1 MPLFKKPIEQEFFN
15 LRLRA
20 GRPMTELEFYAKEL
34 TDWETSPERREMI
47 DGDRYYTGDHDI
59 LKRQRTAIGPDG
71 KLIVVENLPNNR
83 IVDNQ
88 YAKHVDQKANY
99 LLGQPISFS
108 CENDDYAAEVKKV
121 LGMRFMRTLKSAGVE
136 CLNAGI
142 SWLYPY
148 YNKNGELAF
157 RVFPGYEIMP
167 FWADAAHTELDSA
180 LRLYPVEVY
189 YGTEKKIVKKVD
201 LFTLEG
207 VTTYIFENG
216 VLTPDTEKQAYVKV
230 KDSKGNEQPLNWERF
245 PLIPIKYNPKEVP
258 LIRRG
263 RSLQDAINLLQS
275 DFVNNMEEFNMETNI
290 LIESG
295 TNELEVLEFTI
306 GNNHYGINVAKVR
319 EIVPY
324 EKITPVPNA
333 HEYVE
338 GIFMPRDTMISVVN
352 LAKVTG
358 NYNCCHSD
366 SDMLI
371 ITNFNKLH
379 IGFHVEQVAGIHR
392 VSWEHI
398 IVPDATINSVDHGI
412 TTGVI
417 KMDDR
422 IIIILDFEKII
433 SDISPETG
441 LKVKEIEA
449 LGERERNDYPIYIA
463 EDSALLAQLI
473 HDSLYKAGYVNI
485 DISNNGQACYDKLV
499 ALKNQYGDKI
509 TDHVKCVITDI
520 EMPLMDGHRLTKLI
534 KSDDILKNIPVA
546 IFSSLITEE
555 MERKG
560 RELGADIQMSK
571 PEIGQLVSELDKL
584 FSK

>member
-1 MPLFKKPIEQEFFN
+1 MPLFKKPIEQEFFS

-20 GRPMTELEFYAKEL
+20 GRPMTELEFYAREL

-71 KLIVVENLPNNR
+71 KLIVIENLPNNR

-230 KDSKGNEQPLNWERF
+230 KDSKGKPVVAKTLYLRETIHSAQSSSATARKNGSEDSNYAVHAKDFYVTGHDNRNYAKRIGLNFYWLDINAYKIEDLKDANGNYIWSEITPSVRKDVPFPQDEDKRVRYPEKPAYIPYDAIATNFVYNLLIPGYAAGIASLGWAEARVLPNQCVLGDAAGVAAAYAATNNKQPLNF
-245 PLIPIKYNPKEVP
+245 GNADIAKIQTTLT
-258 LIRRG
+258 
-263 RSLQDAINLLQS
+263 QS
-275 DFVNNMEEFNMETNI
+275 N
-290 LIESG
+290 
-295 TNELEVLEFTI
+295 
-306 GNNHYGINVAKVR
+306 
-319 EIVPY
+319 
-324 EKITPVPNA
+324 
-333 HEYVE
+333 
-338 GIFMPRDTMISVVN
+338 
-352 LAKVTG
+352 
-358 NYNCCHSD
+358 
-366 SDMLI
+366 
-371 ITNFNKLH
+371 
-379 IGFHVEQVAGIHR
+379 
-392 VSWEHI
+392 
-398 IVPDATINSVDHGI
+398 
-412 TTGVI
+412 
-417 KMDDR
+417 
-422 IIIILDFEKII
+422 
-433 SDISPETG
+433 
-441 LKVKEIEA
+441 
-449 LGERERNDYPIYIA
+449 
-463 EDSALLAQLI
+463 ALLN
-473 HDSLYKAGYVNI
+473 K
-485 DISNNGQACYDKLV
+485 
-499 ALKNQYGDKI
+499 
-509 TDHVKCVITDI
+509 
-520 EMPLMDGHRLTKLI
+520 
-534 KSDDILKNIPVA
+534 
-546 IFSSLITEE
+546 
-555 MERKG
+555 
-560 RELGADIQMSK
+560 
-571 PEIGQLVSELDKL
+571 
-584 FSK
+584 

>member
-1 MPLFKKPIEQEFFN
+1 M
-15 LRLRA
+15 
-20 GRPMTELEFYAKEL
+20 
-34 TDWETSPERREMI
+34 D
-47 DGDRYYTGDHDI
+47 
-59 LKRQRTAIGPDG
+59 
-71 KLIVVENLPNNR
+71 
-83 IVDNQ
+83 
-88 YAKHVDQKANY
+88 
-99 LLGQPISFS
+99 
-108 CENDDYAAEVKKV
+108 
-121 LGMRFMRTLKSAGVE
+121 
-136 CLNAGI
+136 
-142 SWLYPY
+142 
-148 YNKNGELAF
+148 
-157 RVFPGYEIMP
+157 
-167 FWADAAHTELDSA
+167 
-180 LRLYPVEVY
+180 
-189 YGTEKKIVKKVD
+189 
-201 LFTLEG
+201 
-207 VTTYIFENG
+207 
-216 VLTPDTEKQAYVKV
+216 
-230 KDSKGNEQPLNWERF
+230 
-245 PLIPIKYNPKEVP
+245 
-258 LIRRG
+258 
-263 RSLQDAINLLQS
+263 
-275 DFVNNMEEFNMETNI
+275 TNI
-290 LIESG
+290 LLENG
-295 TNELEVLEFTI
+295 TNELEVLEFII
-306 GNNHYGINVAKVR
+306 GDNHYGINVAKVR

-324 EKITPVPNA
+324 DKITPVPNA

-379 IGFHVEQVAGIHR
+379 IGFHVERVAGIHR
-392 VSWEHI
+392 VSWDHI

-433 SDISPETG
+433 NDISPETG

-463 EDSALLAQLI
+463 EDSALLARLI

-485 DISNNGQACYDKLV
+485 DISNNGQVCYDKLV
-499 ALKNQYGDKI
+499 ALKNQYGDKV

-520 EMPLMDGHRLTKLI
+520 EMPLMDGHHLTKLI
-534 KSDDILKNIPVA
+534 KSDDKLRNIPVA